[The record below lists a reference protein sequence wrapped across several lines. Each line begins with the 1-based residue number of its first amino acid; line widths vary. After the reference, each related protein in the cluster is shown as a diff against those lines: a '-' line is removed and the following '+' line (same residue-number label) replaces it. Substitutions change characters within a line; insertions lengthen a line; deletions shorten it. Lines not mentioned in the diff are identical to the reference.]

1 MRIITVSG
9 AHSGVGKTKV
19 AEMLLKKLRGW
30 SAIKVTVSHRGN
42 VCPRHRDCGACDQLG
57 SDFAIVSDR
66 KIIEQKGK
74 DTQRFKQAGAKETL
88 WLKAHPQGL
97 KQGLKKTLSMLKKAR
112 GIIIEGNSILKYL
125 KPDLAIFVIRR
136 DSAFPAL
143 HTEIRGGIPPE
154 VSGDWRDK
162 PSAKEIFNKVDL
174 VITTG

>member
-42 VCPRHRDCGACDQLG
+42 VCPRHRDCGACDELG

-66 KIIEQKGK
+66 EIIEQKGK
-74 DTQRFKQAGAKETL
+74 DTQRFKQAGAKDVL
-88 WLKAHPQGL
+88 WLKARPRGL
-97 KQGLKKTLSMLKKAR
+97 KQGLKKTLFMLKKAR

-125 KPDLAIFVIRR
+125 KPDLAIFVK
-136 DSAFPAL
+136 
-143 HTEIRGGIPPE
+143 RGNS
-154 VSGDWRDK
+154 VFK
-162 PSAKEIFNKVDL
+162 PSAKDIFNKVDS
-174 VITTG
+174 VVTTG